1 MGNFLKFLLENKND
15 EIENNENESNFINES
30 DPSTDPH
37 EIMTACFCAMSDGE
51 FKDSNPN
58 NKTEIELNKII
69 NKIHTIAQTE
79 KIVGQNDKE
88 INSIIEYNDK
98 YKALAQAYSAA
109 ILIREQTKI
118 WLKIDEYK
126 CNKVFLTG
134 RTWKNTEIS
143 DLGNVKKLKSLGVD
157 TRGMKNFN
165 SSDIVLKIRNKSY
178 NYFYGISLKKSNNDR
193 KDQTLINN
201 SFFKAIKNLRPS
213 NDTDK
218 ENFETISNEIQKTFN
233 KSIENIITSDE
244 FKEYVKSNFNNVYN
258 SIEQLNWDWKQ
269 DWKQILK
276 NLSNGDNSKIK
287 NPKNRND
294 IRSHIKEQIFKLD
307 GENSVTNKIVN
318 LINNNEFSK
327 SIAVY
332 LMNVVYKG
340 SLKQLIKNKFNF
352 ALCFG
357 VGLYNKNNKTCK
369 VSSGQFYPI
378 EMVETTLTKL
388 KDPILKLNKGK
399 EEKNTKTSLFF
410 DLILKNPD
418 NDNKEIKIA
427 VIELRYKESL
437 TKSPQFLAYM
447 TEEFKELLGKN

>member
-1 MGNFLKFLLENKND
+1 MGNFLNFLLENKND

-30 DPSTDPH
+30 DPSEKDSH
-37 EIMTACFCAMSDGE
+37 EIMTACFCAMNDNE

-69 NKIHTIAQTE
+69 NKIHDIAKTE
-79 KIVGQNDKE
+79 KIVGQNNDE
-88 INSIIEYNDK
+88 IESIINYKDK
-98 YKALAQAYSAA
+98 YHALAQAYSAA

-233 KSIENIITSDE
+233 ESIENIIKSKE
-244 FKEYVKSNFNNVYN
+244 FKKYVKSDFNNEYQIIKN
-258 SIEQLNWDWKQ
+258 MNWK
-269 DWKQILK
+269 IVLK
-276 NLSNGDNSKIK
+276 NLSNGGKSKIE
-287 NPKNRND
+287 NSKNRND
-294 IRSHIKEQIFKLD
+294 IRSHIEKQLFKLD
-307 GENSVTNKIVN
+307 GENSVVNKIVN

-357 VGLYNKNNKTCK
+357 AGSYNKNNKTCK
-369 VSSGQFYPI
+369 VSGGQFYPI

-447 TEEFKELLGKN
+447 TEEFKELLEKN